1 MKRFST
7 KYLVL
12 ADQALFSGL
21 SFMTTIWIA
30 RSIDANSFGIYSAWI
45 LAIYLV
51 VSAVGAWSIQPFQIR
66 YNKISDKSDYI
77 SFVFWGQIVLLLLF
91 AFVLYLLSYFIKNQ
105 TLGIVIFF
113 GIGFVFYDFM
123 RKVLLVLERVGIAF
137 LVNLFTAFFTLS
149 SLAYLSLTH
158 QFIVENYM
166 LLVSISFVFV
176 FFFGIIYLKPFH
188 WNIAQFKNHFSYH
201 FHQGKWFFMTAIS
214 QWWSGNLFVV
224 ASGIYLGAIALG
236 ALRLAQ
242 SLFGILNVILQTFEN
257 YVLPQTATKMNSSI
271 PEGISYLKNLSIKA
285 AWLFM
290 PVLILCFLF
299 AKDILIIAGG
309 EQYADYAFVVQGL
322 CLLYVFIYISQPL
335 RCIIRSLEFNKVFF
349 KGYLIT
355 LAFSLVFSH
364 LILSNFGLY
373 GVLLGLIASQLIL
386 IVYWSLILHLKNKE
400 IWRSFISY

>member
-1 MKRFST
+1 
-7 KYLVL
+7 
-12 ADQALFSGL
+12 
-21 SFMTTIWIA
+21 
-30 RSIDANSFGIYSAWI
+30 
-45 LAIYLV
+45 
-51 VSAVGAWSIQPFQIR
+51 
-66 YNKISDKSDYI
+66 
-77 SFVFWGQIVLLLLF
+77 
-91 AFVLYLLSYFIKNQ
+91 
-105 TLGIVIFF
+105 
-113 GIGFVFYDFM
+113 
-123 RKVLLVLERVGIAF
+123 
-137 LVNLFTAFFTLS
+137 
-149 SLAYLSLTH
+149 
-158 QFIVENYM
+158 
-166 LLVSISFVFV
+166 
-176 FFFGIIYLKPFH
+176 
-188 WNIAQFKNHFSYH
+188 
-201 FHQGKWFFMTAIS
+201 
-214 QWWSGNLFVV
+214 
-224 ASGIYLGAIALG
+224 
-236 ALRLAQ
+236 
-242 SLFGILNVILQTFEN
+242 
-257 YVLPQTATKMNSSI
+257 MNSSI

>member
-66 YNKISDKSDYI
+66 YNKISGKSNYI

-123 RKVLLVLERVGIAF
+123 RKVLLVLDRVGIAF
-137 LVNLFTAFFTLS
+137 LVNLFTALLTLS

-201 FHQGKWFFMTAIS
+201 FHQGKWFFYDCDKS
-214 QWWSGNLFVV
+214 VV
-224 ASGIYLGAIALG
+224 VGEFICCSV
-236 ALRLAQ
+236 R
-242 SLFGILNVILQTFEN
+242 
-257 YVLPQTATKMNSSI
+257 
-271 PEGISYLKNLSIKA
+271 NLSWRYSIRGFTTRTIIVWDPECDSTNIRKLCA
-285 AWLFM
+285 ATNG
-290 PVLILCFLF
+290 
-299 AKDILIIAGG
+299 D
-309 EQYADYAFVVQGL
+309 
-322 CLLYVFIYISQPL
+322 
-335 RCIIRSLEFNKVFF
+335 
-349 KGYLIT
+349 
-355 LAFSLVFSH
+355 
-364 LILSNFGLY
+364 
-373 GVLLGLIASQLIL
+373 
-386 IVYWSLILHLKNKE
+386 
-400 IWRSFISY
+400 